1 MKLGKSR
8 LLISTGYESC
18 VKMTE
23 CKKRTETEII
33 KLIVGQVKKIIRPEK
48 QIDSNYFKTGL
59 EQKVSMCVAASP
71 LG

>member
-1 MKLGKSR
+1 
-8 LLISTGYESC
+8 
-18 VKMTE
+18 MTE